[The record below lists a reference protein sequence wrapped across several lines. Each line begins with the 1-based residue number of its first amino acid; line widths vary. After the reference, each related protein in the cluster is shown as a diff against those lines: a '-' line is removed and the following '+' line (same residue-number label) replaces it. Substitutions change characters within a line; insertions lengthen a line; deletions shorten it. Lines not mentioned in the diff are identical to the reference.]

1 MFILIF
7 IIFCFFIAVV
17 MVFPGVIMLNKGHS
31 SQNNDVLNTGR
42 LLIFIS
48 AFFALSAFFLYMY
61 FCEFSVILLIATI
74 CDLFLIFDILSDLV
88 PYYKNKK
95 NIKVAE
101 E

>member
-7 IIFCFFIAVV
+7 IVFCFFIAVV
-17 MVFPGVIMLNKGHS
+17 MVFPGVIMLNKGNSTH
-31 SQNNDVLNTGR
+31 NDDVLNTGR

-74 CDLFLIFDILSDLV
+74 CDLFLMFDMLSDLV
-88 PYYKNKK
+88 PYMKK
-95 NIKVAE
+95 KRSLKEAN
-101 E
+101 